1 MYILCMIIL
10 IFFAII
16 GICALITSLLDH
28 CYHGDHE
35 TTLVLKELSA
45 ENAEAR
51 IRSAARICQHHKGM
65 RLICICGKDD
75 PAFDICVMMQK
86 EYPLMELCSGKDS
99 DEPSQ

>member
-35 TTLVLKELSA
+35 TMLVLKELST

-51 IRSAARICQHHKGM
+51 IRSAARICQK
-65 RLICICGKDD
+65 R
-75 PAFDICVMMQK
+75 QT
-86 EYPLMELCSGKDS
+86 
-99 DEPSQ
+99 

>member
-28 CYHGDHE
+28 CYHGNHE
-35 TTLVLKELSA
+35 TMLVLKELST

-65 RLICICGKDD
+65 KLRCICDEDD

-86 EYPLMELCSGKDS
+86 EYPSMELRPGKGSADV
-99 DEPSQ
+99 

>member
-35 TTLVLKELSA
+35 TMLVLNELST

-65 RLICICGKDD
+65 TLRCICDEDD

-86 EYPLMELCSGKDS
+86 EYPSMELCSGNGSS
-99 DEPSQ
+99 DV

>member
-35 TTLVLKELSA
+35 TMLVLKELST

-65 RLICICGKDD
+65 KLRCICDEDD

-86 EYPLMELCSGKDS
+86 EYPSMELCSGKGSADA
-99 DEPSQ
+99 

>member
-35 TTLVLKELSA
+35 TMLVLKELST

-65 RLICICGKDD
+65 KLQYVCDEND
-75 PAFDICVMMQK
+75 PAFDICAMMQK
-86 EYPLMELCSGKDS
+86 EYPLMKLCSRKGSADA
-99 DEPSQ
+99 